1 MLLPSFF
8 LFIINYFKY
17 LFIYLFNID
26 FSHTCIDCKNKKG
39 KKKISKY
46 VKLIINKKLKIN

>member
-1 MLLPSFF
+1 MLLPSFL